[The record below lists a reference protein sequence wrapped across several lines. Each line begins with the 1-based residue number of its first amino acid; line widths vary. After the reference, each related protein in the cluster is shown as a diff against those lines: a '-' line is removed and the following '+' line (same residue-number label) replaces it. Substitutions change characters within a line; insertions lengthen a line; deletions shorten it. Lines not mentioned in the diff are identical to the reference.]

1 MKYFGSDL
9 RKSIFSG
16 YALFLLNNVVALFL
30 TPYMLDY
37 VTKEEYGL
45 YIICVDFLAWVS
57 FLEFGTSKVIE
68 SKAGHLLATNSQEE
82 INVIFNSSFFFQII
96 IGILIVP
103 LFYYS
108 VKLGL
113 GESEFANRNTI
124 ILLFSFSAGLSVFKT
139 LFSSL
144 IIASRKVHLD
154 NSIQFFINIINYS
167 LILLLTPFIG
177 VIGLAAISLFISIL
191 ILLRSNHRLRRL
203 FPFVVISRESFNL
216 KELESLFSQ
225 GVFFSLG
232 SIATIL
238 VSRIDNFV
246 IGKYIGLETVA
257 SYYVSIKLFMLV
269 QKLIQILYNNY
280 RPYISFLYGK
290 KDFDG
295 IGLFCN
301 TSSWFIYGFSM
312 VLIALTMIFN
322 VFFVTVWV
330 GKEFLLGQRFIMLF
344 GTFILFDLFT
354 LPSRSVLISSLF
366 KIKIH
371 SFSRFLEGGSRILIL
386 LLFFET
392 MCIISIPLSSVIST
406 FIFGNIFFH
415 IQLKSYFSSTVVV
428 VKSIFLMIPVLIITI
443 LLSLLFIDLEFI
455 FPFLLLIMGCLV
467 LIRSYFH
474 EKSNLIT
481 LKNVLKIS

>member
-1 MKYFGSDL
+1 
-9 RKSIFSG
+9 
-16 YALFLLNNVVALFL
+16 
-30 TPYMLDY
+30 
-37 VTKEEYGL
+37 
-45 YIICVDFLAWVS
+45 
-57 FLEFGTSKVIE
+57 
-68 SKAGHLLATNSQEE
+68 
-82 INVIFNSSFFFQII
+82 
-96 IGILIVP
+96 
-103 LFYYS
+103 
-108 VKLGL
+108 
-113 GESEFANRNTI
+113 
-124 ILLFSFSAGLSVFKT
+124 
-139 LFSSL
+139 
-144 IIASRKVHLD
+144 
-154 NSIQFFINIINYS
+154 
-167 LILLLTPFIG
+167 
-177 VIGLAAISLFISIL
+177 
-191 ILLRSNHRLRRL
+191 
-203 FPFVVISRESFNL
+203 
-216 KELESLFSQ
+216 
-225 GVFFSLG
+225 
-232 SIATIL
+232 
-238 VSRIDNFV
+238 
-246 IGKYIGLETVA
+246 
-257 SYYVSIKLFMLV
+257 
-269 QKLIQILYNNY
+269 
-280 RPYISFLYGK
+280 
-290 KDFDG
+290 
-295 IGLFCN
+295 
-301 TSSWFIYGFSM
+301 
-312 VLIALTMIFN
+312 LTMIFN

-455 FPFLLLIMGCLV
+455 FPFLLLIMVCLV